1 MLTTMP
7 QDSDVRTEV
16 PDLSRHTLAEVGEL
30 DSAALGKTP
39 EALLRRVDQPS
50 QSISG
55 YNPQRLTD

>member
-1 MLTTMP
+1 MP

-16 PDLSRHTLAEVGEL
+16 PDLSRHTLAEVDKL

-39 EALLRRVDQPS
+39 ETLLRRVDEPS
-50 QSISG
+50 KSISG